1 MRGIR
6 RFFVRL
12 IATLTGRHDEE
23 RLRDEIEEHLT
34 FLVADHMRAG
44 LTRTEADR
52 RARQTLGGIEAL
64 KEAYRD
70 ERRLRVLET
79 LVQDLRYAARVLRRN
94 PGFASVAILSL
105 ALGIGVNTAM
115 FQLLDAV
122 RLRDLPVPAPGELA
136 LVRIGGDGPAGNF
149 TARYSDLSAAQWEQI
164 ERQQQ
169 AFMALGAWSPRH
181 VNLADGGAVR
191 RAEGMFVS
199 GAFFE
204 MLGVT
209 ALQGRVFSR
218 SDDNPA
224 CGMTAVVS
232 SAFWRRE
239 LGTDPQV
246 VGRALRV
253 DGYAFTIVGVT
264 PERFIGIEVGR
275 SYDVALPLCAEPV
288 IAGVNSQLAERRF
301 NYWLSAI
308 GRLRDGWTIEQATA
322 HLRSISP
329 RIFATTLPPDADADD
344 AQRYAA
350 MWLHAVPAGKGVSW
364 LRVDYERSLWLLL
377 ASAGLVLLIVCG
389 NLANLLLARGRARSP
404 EIAVRL
410 AVGASKGR
418 IVLQLLTESLLLACA
433 GAGLGLLIAGP
444 SGAALVSLLV
454 TADNPV
460 TLAVRSDGRAL
471 GFSIVVGLLTCVTF
485 GLVPAIRTAGCLRAS
500 TRGAAGGGGALLH
513 RTLLV
518 GQVTLCTVLVASAL
532 LFGRSLYNLID
543 TDLGFEPDAVMIT
556 SVDTRRLAMSD
567 ERTRAL
573 FEDLLEVLHATPGVM
588 AAARSDIIPM
598 SGWESRT
605 RVTFADG
612 RRAAS
617 RTSSVSPGYFATVG
631 ASLIAGRDFGPSDG
645 ARTDRAAIVNEAF
658 ARAFLPEADPI
669 GHDFLVDGDRV
680 RIIGLVGNT
689 KYRTL
694 SEAFEPIAFFPTSQM
709 PSTASYARY
718 VVRSRLPKPET
729 ANAIRDSIA
738 AFNRSLDIDLLP
750 LATQIQ
756 DSVAHPR
763 LLAALGGGFG
773 AIAGLL
779 AALGIYGLLSYSVEI
794 RRHEIGIRMALGA
807 DRRRVAG
814 VVLREAGWLLG
825 LGSAAGLAITLASG
839 RAVASLLYGLPPN
852 DPTTLAATVASL
864 VTIGLIAAYVPARR
878 AATVDP
884 LTVIRQP

>member
-1 MRGIR
+1 MRGVR

-12 IATLTGRHDEE
+12 MATLSGRHDEE
-23 RLRDEIEEHLT
+23 RLREEIEEHLA
-34 FLVADHMRAG
+34 FLIADHLRAG
-44 LTRTEADR
+44 LTRAEADR

-79 LVQDLRYAARVLRRN
+79 LVQDLRYAVRVLRRN

-115 FQLLDAV
+115 FQLVDAV
-122 RLRDLPVPAPGELA
+122 RLRDLPVRAPAELA

-149 TARYSDLSAAQWEQI
+149 TARYGDLSAAQWDQI
-164 ERQQQ
+164 ERRQQ
-169 AFMALGAWSPRH
+169 AFTAIGAWSPRQF
-181 VNLADGGAVR
+181 NLADGGAVR

-199 GAFFE
+199 GAFFD

-209 ALQGRVFSR
+209 ALRGRVFSR
-218 SDDNPA
+218 FDDTPA

-232 SAFWRRE
+232 HAFWRRQ

-246 VGRALRV
+246 IGRSLRV
-253 DGYAFTIVGVT
+253 DRHAFTIVGVT
-264 PERFIGIEVGR
+264 PERFAGIEVGR
-275 SYDVALPLCAEPV
+275 SYDVALPLCAESV
-288 IAGVNSQLAERRF
+288 LAGVNSQLAERRF

-322 HLRSISP
+322 HLRSLSP
-329 RIFATTLPPDADADD
+329 QIFAATLPPDADPDD

-377 ASAGLVLLIVCG
+377 ASAGLVLVIVCG

-418 IVLQLLTESLLLACA
+418 IVLQLLTESLLLAGA

-471 GFSIVVGLLTCVTF
+471 GFSIVVGLLTCVAF
-485 GLVPAIRTAGCLRAS
+485 ALVPAMRTAGYLRAS
-500 TRGAAGGGGALLH
+500 TRGGAGGGSLLH

-543 TDLGFEPDAVMIT
+543 ADLGFEPDPVMVT

-573 FEDLLEVLHATPGVM
+573 FDDLLEVLRATPGVT

-612 RRAAS
+612 RRVAS

-645 ARTDRAAIVNEAF
+645 AQTGRAAIVNEAF
-658 ARAFLPEADPI
+658 ARAFLAGADPI

-694 SEAFEPIAFFPTSQM
+694 SEVFQPIVFFPASQM

-718 VVRSRLPKPET
+718 VVRSRLPKPEG

-738 AFNRSLDIDLLP
+738 AFNQSLDIDLVP

-756 DSVAHPR
+756 SSVIRPR

-779 AALGIYGLLSYSVEI
+779 AALGIYGLLSYSVEM
-794 RRHEIGIRMALGA
+794 RRREIGIRMALGA
-807 DRRRVAG
+807 DRRRVAA
-814 VVLREAGWLLG
+814 VILREAGWLLG
-825 LGSAAGLAITLASG
+825 LGSAAGLALTLASG

-852 DPTTLAATVASL
+852 DPTTLAATVATL
-864 VTIGLIAAYVPARR
+864 VTIGLIAAYMPARR
-878 AATVDP
+878 AAAVDP